1 MIQFLGPTISII
13 FPSYNG
19 AKFLKKNLDSIKS
32 LKNLHEIELIIV
44 DNKSKDSSVNI
55 IKSYEEE
62 INIKLIK
69 NNLNIGFAEACN
81 SGAKLSKGKFIFIT
95 NQDVIFPSDFFIKLK
110 KIYRTFKKD
119 LEIVISPALIFEN
132 GRIHYF
138 GAKNH
143 FLGFSYTPELG
154 QRLPK
159 NRIVKI
165 TQRFSGG
172 ALFIKK
178 DFFFKMGGFDESF
191 FMYYEDTD
199 LSLKMLRNGYKI
211 YTTNDPFLIHQ
222 KNHQTLNDF
231 QYFFLER
238 NRFIVLIKNIDKLQ
252 KLVPFIIIIEL
263 SLLLHSIFIRKFKLR
278 IRIYLDLLLNNRNL
292 KKLREKSKKEGLLL
306 SHQNLSKNLDPI
318 LLRKLQHLNALQIL
332 LKILNRFL

>member
-1 MIQFLGPTISII
+1 MIQFQNPTISII

-19 AKFLKKNLDSIKS
+19 AKFLNKNLDSIKS
-32 LKNLHEIELIIV
+32 LKNLNEIELVIV
-44 DNKSKDSSVNI
+44 DNMSKDSSIDI
-55 IKSYEEE
+55 IKSYEKD
-62 INIKLIK
+62 INIKLVK
-69 NNLNIGFAEACN
+69 NNVNRGFAEACN
-81 SGAKLSKGKFIFIT
+81 SGVNLSNGKFIFIT
-95 NQDVIFPSDFFIKLK
+95 NQDVIFPSDIFIKLQ
-110 KIYRTFKKD
+110 KIYRNFKKD

-159 NRIVKI
+159 NKIVKV

-178 DFFFKMGGFDESF
+178 DFFLKMGGFDESF

-199 LSLKMLRNGYKI
+199 LSLKILRNGYKI
-211 YTTNDPFLIHQ
+211 FTTNDPFLIHQ
-222 KNHQTLNDF
+222 KSHQTLNDF

-238 NRFIVLIKNIDKLQ
+238 NRFIVLVKNVDKLR

-263 SLLLHSIFIRKFKLR
+263 SLLFHSIFIRKFKLR
-278 IRIYLDLLLNNRNL
+278 IKIYLDLLLNIEYL
-292 KKLREKSKKEGLLL
+292 KKLREKSKKEGTLL
-306 SHQNLSKNLDPI
+306 SYQNLSKNLDPI
-318 LLRKLQHLNALQIL
+318 LLGKLQNLNVIKIL